1 MCQFCGVLLVLA
13 LLPKLPVL
21 ASRIFSDRS
30 DKGVETLDLAILT
43 HKDMGRRSP
52 HEHLIPK
59 ALSRTQELLD
69 FAVARYPKIDPAIS
83 QTPEIRGSHR
93 W

>member
-30 DKGVETLDLAILT
+30 DKAVET
-43 HKDMGRRSP
+43 
-52 HEHLIPK
+52 
-59 ALSRTQELLD
+59 
-69 FAVARYPKIDPAIS
+69 
-83 QTPEIRGSHR
+83 
-93 W
+93 